1 MTTINSGGSLLFRY
15 VPGVGRVP
23 SVLDGPAGPQGP
35 PGTAANTGATGPTGT
50 TGFTGQTGPQGPTG
64 PLGPTG
70 TETVPSGFGTLNG
83 GVIALNTGYTGIS
96 SVNVTTSATGY
107 IMGQAAVQIANPDSV
122 NHVVSFYLVVNGSTG
137 NTTNENIEKR
147 TGGANGVANLNLI
160 HRSGLVSPGLYS
172 ATLYGRVQ
180 DVSSSASVVVDH
192 IDMFALGN
200 LR

>member
-1 MTTINSGGSLLFRY
+1 MTTISSGGSLLFRY

-23 SVLDGPAGPQGP
+23 SVLDGPAGPQGL
-35 PGTAANTGATGPTGT
+35 PGTAANTGATGPTGSAST
-50 TGFTGQTGPQGPTG
+50 ITGPTG
-64 PLGPTG
+64 PASTVTGPTG
-70 TETVPSGFGTLNG
+70 TSTIPSGFTGING
-83 GVIALNTGYTGIS
+83 GTIPLTTGYTGIY

-122 NHVVSFYLVVNGSTG
+122 NHNVHFYLVVDGSTG
-137 NTTNENIEKR
+137 NTTSENIEKK

-160 HRSGLVSPGLYS
+160 HRSGLVSPGTYS

-180 DVSSSASVVVDH
+180 DVSSTANVIVDH
-192 IDMFALGN
+192 IDMFTLGN